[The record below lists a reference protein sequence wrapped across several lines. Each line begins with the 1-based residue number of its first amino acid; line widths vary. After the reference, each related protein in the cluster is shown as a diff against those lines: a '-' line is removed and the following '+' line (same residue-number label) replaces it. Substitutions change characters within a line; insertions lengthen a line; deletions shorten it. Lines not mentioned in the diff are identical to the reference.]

1 MSSLSHHSCHKT
13 RYIPTLSGHSPHL
26 EKQLPWHFHSTG
38 IKVSKNILCVR
49 HVYHCED
56 GRRQERGVGWE
67 LGVMWGGGDF
77 ESERIGGRIS
87 STCWKMSC
95 KSLGKGKRQDISWPK
110 CEKMFYCNTRDPCC
124 LTPLPLSLSLLFF
137 PSIIYPSL
145 LYPSLLYPLYFIS
158 LPSLSVLP
166 YPSLL
171 SALFPLSSLSLLFL
185 YPCLFSHSL
194 LNPDALIPTHSP
206 FWASLYFIL
215 RLSNSCSK
223 DRLGWD
229 R

>member
-13 RYIPTLSGHSPHL
+13 RYIPTLSGHSPPL

-67 LGVMWGGGDF
+67 LGVMWGGGGNF
-77 ESERIGGRIS
+77 ESERVGGRVGGRIS

-95 KSLGKGKRQDISWPK
+95 KSLGKGKSQDISWPK
-110 CEKMFYCNTRDPCC
+110 YEKMFYCNTRDPCC
-124 LTPLPLSLSLLFF
+124 LTPPLSPLFPIYYLL
-137 PSIIYPSL
+137 L
-145 LYPSLLYPLYFIS
+145 
-158 LPSLSVLP
+158 
-166 YPSLL
+166 LL
-171 SALFPLSSLSLLFL
+171 SPLFPLSSLSLLFL

-206 FWASLYFIL
+206 FWWASLYFIS

>member
-13 RYIPTLSGHSPHL
+13 RYLPTLSGHSPYL

-95 KSLGKGKRQDISWPK
+95 KSLGKGKSQDISWPK

-124 LTPLPLSLSLLFF
+124 LTPPPSLSLSPLF
-137 PSIIYPSL
+137 PIYYLPLPSL
-145 LYPSLLYPLYFIS
+145 S
-158 LPSLSVLP
+158 LPSLSPLFYISPLSLRTSLP
-166 YPSLL
+166 LPSLCPL
-171 SALFPLSSLSLLFL
+171 SPVISISSLSLPLPIFAQPTESWCL
-185 YPCLFSHSL
+185 NTYPLAILMSE
-194 LNPDALIPTHSP
+194 LI
-206 FWASLYFIL
+206 FYI
-215 RLSNSCSK
+215 K
-223 DRLGWD
+223 VE
-229 R
+229 